1 MDEIVHLNFER
12 LEEKLDAILEQT
24 TKTNGRVSDLE
35 KKVSLLEMF
44 KVQILAVI
52 VGASTVVTILWALA
66 SKLIN
71 FSFNIK

>member
-1 MDEIVHLNFER
+1 MEEIVKLHLTR

-24 TKTNGRVSDLE
+24 TKTNGRVSELE
-35 KKVSLLEMF
+35 KKVGILEMF
-44 KVQILAVI
+44 KVQILAVV
-52 VGASTVVTILWALA
+52 VGASTVVTVLWALA

>member
-1 MDEIVHLNFER
+1 MEEIVQLHLTR

-24 TKTNGRVSDLE
+24 TKTNGRVSELE
-35 KKVSLLEMF
+35 KKVGILEMF
-44 KVQILAVI
+44 KVQILAVV
-52 VGASTVVTILWALA
+52 VGASTVVTVLWALA

>member
-1 MDEIVHLNFER
+1 MEEIVQLHLSR

-24 TKTNGRVSDLE
+24 TKTNGRVSELE
-35 KKVSLLEMF
+35 KKVGILEMF
-44 KVQILAVI
+44 KVQILAVV
-52 VGASTVVTILWALA
+52 VGASTVVTVLWAIA

>member
-1 MDEIVHLNFER
+1 MEEIVKLHLTR

-24 TKTNGRVSDLE
+24 TKTNGRVSELE
-35 KKVSLLEMF
+35 KKVGILEMF
-44 KVQILAVI
+44 KVQILAVV
-52 VGASTVVTILWALA
+52 VGASTVVTVLWAIA

>member
-12 LEEKLDAILEQT
+12 LEEKIDAILEQT
-24 TKTNGRVSDLE
+24 TKTNGRVMDLE
-35 KKVSLLEMF
+35 KKVNVLEMF
-44 KVQILAVI
+44 KVQLMAVI
-52 VGASTVVTILWALA
+52 LGASAVLTLFWTLA

>member
-1 MDEIVHLNFER
+1 MEEIVKLHLTR

-24 TKTNGRVSDLE
+24 TKTNGRVSELE
-35 KKVSLLEMF
+35 KKVGILEMF
-44 KVQILAVI
+44 KVQILAVV
-52 VGASTVVTILWALA
+52 VGASTVVTALWALA

>member
-1 MDEIVHLNFER
+1 MNGRNSKVAR

-24 TKTNGRVSDLE
+24 TKTNGRVSELE
-35 KKVSLLEMF
+35 KKVGILEMF
-44 KVQILAVI
+44 KVQILAVV
-52 VGASTVVTILWALA
+52 VGASTVVTVLWALA